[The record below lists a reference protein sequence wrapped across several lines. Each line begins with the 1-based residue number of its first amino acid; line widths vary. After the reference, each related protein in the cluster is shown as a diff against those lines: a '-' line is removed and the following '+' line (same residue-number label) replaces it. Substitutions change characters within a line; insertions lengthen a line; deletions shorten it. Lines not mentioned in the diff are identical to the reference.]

1 MKRRNTPT
9 KEAVIAVLSA
19 SNRAMSQE
27 AIEQKIEIEIDR
39 ATVYRA
45 LNQFCED
52 GIVHKV
58 VADDGRQYFAMCKK
72 CDQQALP
79 ENHFHFRCT
88 KCQTIECLRE
98 RVQFSVPE
106 TYHVEKFNCVLVG
119 TCGNCA

>member
-79 ENHFHFRCT
+79 ENHFHFRCI

-98 RVQFSVPE
+98 MVQFSVPE
-106 TYHVEKFNCVLVG
+106 TYQVEKFNCVLVG
-119 TCGNCA
+119 TCGSCA